1 MGKNSLVKSTTKKK
15 TAGKKKNESPK
26 PKGTPKSA
34 STSKTPLVKEAAK
47 PYAASDKEKKEKAPS
62 RESLIFKKFDSWQP
76 DQLYVPRSEK
86 KAADF
91 AAPPFFTGKSEAET
105 EELRALLFKKF
116 DFKELP
122 SRPPPEKPAQKPPP
136 EKSESTTPAPVSE
149 KPSPPVKKAE
159 SKPDTIPAEEKG
171 KKKTMMTETTQAP
184 PAVDKPKKKP
194 EEEVIHYQPPT
205 PLKGADPVDRT
216 MKFVIAGFGLLI
228 LVLIAVSAS
237 NSKSYAV
244 KPAKGGIE
252 IWKGSFAPI
261 GEKRFMVLPGMQAPE
276 PLKSRY
282 SQEEAFSLTFDYYLN
297 KADALFDVSGI
308 PDLEEIQQYL
318 KTASSYATNEAQQVS
333 VKKRLNHIDY
343 MPLVY
348 RADVA
353 LGKGTLE
360 GAENAIA
367 HLEQA
372 GSMELDKN
380 QIEIVKGRMDA
391 ARKIVSNLKAK
402 AQTRSE
408 AQSPSPVKK
417 Q

>member
-1 MGKNSLVKSTTKKK
+1 MGKNSLVKST
-15 TAGKKKNESPK
+15 GKKKSTGMKKIETPK
-26 PKGTPKSA
+26 PKGAPEIT
-34 STSKTPLVKEAAK
+34 STLKAPPVKEAAK
-47 PYAASDKEKKEKAPS
+47 PKVASDKEKKETAPS

-91 AAPPFFTGKSEAET
+91 SAPPFFTGKTEAET

-116 DFKELP
+116 DLKELP
-122 SRPPPEKPAQKPPP
+122 SQPPPEKPAQKPSP
-136 EKSESTTPAPVSE
+136 EKTESAIPAPVSE
-149 KPSPPVKKAE
+149 KPSPPVKKVE
-159 SKPDTIPAEEKG
+159 PKPDTMPAEEKG
-171 KKKTMMTETTQAP
+171 KKKTMKTEKTQAL
-184 PAVDKPKKKP
+184 PAADEPKKMP

-205 PLKGADPVDRT
+205 PFKGADPVDRT

-237 NSKSYAV
+237 NSKSYAI
-244 KPAKGGIE
+244 KPANGGIE

-261 GEKRFMVLPGMQAPE
+261 GEKRFMVLSGMQAPE

-297 KADALFDVSGI
+297 KADALLDVSGI
-308 PDLEEIQQYL
+308 PDLEGIRQYL
-318 KTASSYATNEAQQVS
+318 KTASSYATNKAQQVS
-333 VKKRLNHIDY
+333 VNKRLNNIDY
-343 MPLVY
+343 MLLIY

-353 LGKGTLE
+353 LGKGTLD

-367 HLEQA
+367 YLEQA
-372 GSMELDKN
+372 GSMEPDKN

-391 ARKIVSNLKAK
+391 ARKIVADLKAK
-402 AQTRSE
+402 AQTKSE
-408 AQSPSPVKK
+408 AQSPSPVEKK
-417 Q
+417 